1 MSKLIDKLKMVEI
14 SSGPGMGF
22 RTAAMTKGPSL
33 LLIPR
38 LSGLDAKSGAAVVE
52 GGADA
57 VMIGR
62 AALANPWVFAQIYDL
77 ASGRSPRVV
86 RPEHRTAALAT
97 FHRFLAE
104 TLPEKALLGRLKGM
118 ACRLSRG
125 RAKSAAAR
133 RRIGEAGDAAAVL
146 ALFADLMES
155 SLAETEAVEL
165 VAQNRPAPGATP

>member
-1 MSKLIDKLKMVEI
+1 DAGDPE
-14 SSGPGMGF
+14 
-22 RTAAMTKGPSL
+22 AALG
-33 LLIPR
+33 R
-38 LSGLDAKSGAAVVE
+38 LR
-52 GGADA
+52 GGWADA